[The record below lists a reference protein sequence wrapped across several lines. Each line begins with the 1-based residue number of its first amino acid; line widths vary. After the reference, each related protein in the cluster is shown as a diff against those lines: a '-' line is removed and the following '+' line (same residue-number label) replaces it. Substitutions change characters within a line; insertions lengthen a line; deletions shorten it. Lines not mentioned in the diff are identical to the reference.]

1 MAVFA
6 YRARDGAGRRVDG
19 RIEGP
24 SRGAV
29 VGDLQARGLAPVSVR
44 EADSDS
50 ASQRML
56 PNRRLAAAYLQVSD
70 LLGAGVPLLRGLRLL
85 GRGRAHRRLAAAMER
100 VADRVADGDRLA
112 DAMRQTGVFPEVHI
126 AMIDAGE
133 RGGFL
138 GDVLGELGAFLEH
151 QSERR
156 SKVVGNLIYP
166 AILVLAG
173 IGIVIA
179 ALVFFVPKFANF
191 FEGVELP
198 LATRILLAMSDGLIL
213 GWPYLLIVAAL
224 LVIAWYAARQRPE
237 FEVAT
242 ARIALRLPLYGGLVR
257 SLAVSRFTRML
268 GTLLQNGIPMINAMK
283 ISRSTTGNP
292 LLMNAVDRATEEVG
306 AGATLAA
313 PLNESGLFGED
324 VVEMIE
330 VGEAANTLPA
340 VLVGIARAEERR
352 TDRILEM
359 LLKLMEP
366 ILLLLLAGAVVFL
379 FLALVVPMMQL
390 SAGMS

>member
-237 FEVAT
+237 FGVAT